1 MLCDTPA
8 VGEVRVVRHY
18 YLAFGSAQYKLVRSS
33 LSSSK
38 ALSAALCPRSPTTS
52 ECLYH
57 HRRRWASCWTRC
69 RIAPVAQRW

>member
-38 ALSAALCPRSPTTS
+38 ALSAAKPNPTS